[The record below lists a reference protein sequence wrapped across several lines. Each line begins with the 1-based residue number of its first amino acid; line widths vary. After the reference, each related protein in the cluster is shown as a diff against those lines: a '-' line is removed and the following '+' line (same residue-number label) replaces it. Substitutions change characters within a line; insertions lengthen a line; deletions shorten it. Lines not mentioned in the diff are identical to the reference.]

1 MPMLCRACGHIENGP
16 DGGRD
21 AGAAART
28 RCPAC
33 GSPRRIAHAEL
44 FDLSIAHIDCDAF
57 YAAIEKRDDPSL
69 QGKPLIIGGGRR
81 GVVSTACYV
90 ARRYG
95 VRSAMPMF
103 KALKACPDAIVIR
116 PNMAKYVEVGRQ
128 VRAILETATP
138 LVEPLSI
145 DEAFLDLTGST
156 RLHGAPPAA
165 VLARLVRRIEDEL
178 GVTASIGL
186 SYAKFL
192 AKLASE
198 MDKPRGF
205 AVIGRAE
212 AKTLVRALPVG
223 ALPGVGKR
231 FEETLR
237 RDGHLTCADLARQPK
252 GALEA
257 RYGAMG
263 ARIAAFAAAEDPRV
277 VNPDRATKSI
287 SSETTL
293 ETDLARAEELKPLLW
308 RQAEKVAAR
317 LKEKDYAAGSVHLKL
332 KTDRFRIVTRQKP
345 ADPPTQL
352 AERLY
357 RIAEPLLLAELDGRR
372 FRLIGI
378 GAGDLKPAE
387 TADRDDLLAA
397 AAPSASSA
405 RQARLEAAMAA
416 IRSKGGQETIY
427 KGRAIRPGEPEAAGV
442 QQSGS
447 GKGSTR

>member
-1 MPMLCRACGHIENGP
+1 MAMLCRDCGRLDPTMDALPE
-16 DGGRD
+16 GG
-21 AGAAART
+21 A

-33 GSPRRIAHAEL
+33 RSPRLVAHAEL
-44 FDLSIAHIDCDAF
+44 AALSIAHIDCDAF
-57 YAAIEKRDDPSL
+57 YATIEKRDDPSL
-69 QGKPLIIGGGRR
+69 ATRPLIIGGGRR
-81 GVVSTACYV
+81 GVVSTACYI

-103 KALKACPDAIVIR
+103 KALKACPDAVVLR
-116 PNMAKYVEVGRQ
+116 PNMTKYAEVGRQ

-138 LVEPLSI
+138 IVEPLSI
-145 DEAFLDLTGST
+145 DEAFLDLSGSA
-156 RLHGAPPAA
+156 RLFRKPPAA
-165 VLARLVRRIEDEL
+165 VLADLVRRIETEL

-212 AKTLVRALPVG
+212 AKRLVAALPVG

-231 FEETLR
+231 FEETLLKAGLR
-237 RDGHLTCADLARQPK
+237 SVGDLARQPP
-252 GALEA
+252 GALAE

-263 ARIAAFAAAEDPRV
+263 VRIAAYAQAEDPRR
-277 VNPDRATKSI
+277 VNPSRPTKSI

-293 ETDLARAEELKPLLW
+293 ETDLTDAEDLKPLLW
-308 RQAEKVAAR
+308 RQAEKVAKR
-317 LKEKDYAAGSVHLKL
+317 LKDKDYAAGSVHLKL

-357 RIAEPLLLAELDGRR
+357 RIAEPMLLAELDGRR

-378 GAGDLKPAE
+378 GAGDLQPADA
-387 TADRDDLLAA
+387 ADRDDLLAA
-397 AAPSASSA
+397 AAPGASSA
-405 RQARLEAAMAA
+405 RQARLEAAMSA
-416 IRSKGGQETIY
+416 IRAKGGDGVIY
-427 KGRAIRPGEPEAAGV
+427 KGRSIRPGDAAS
-442 QQSGS
+442 QQAGS
-447 GKGSTR
+447 GKRSTT